1 MEQHGAYRERGSKSS
16 DRDRVIHS
24 GFYAWHFRGP
34 ERFPHGGFEQ
44 SDSGFGNRKE
54 NNDIINAQ
62 TAFRTAVVAQRTEL
76 SNLQWEK
83 STYAESLDM
92 YTTLEA
98 DMAKY
103 YKQGYVTQSEYK
115 SSQVNKENYR
125 IKCIINRID
134 FLIYNNS
141 TKALFVRDDEFI
153 SDEKNGEAQDEK
165 K

>member
-1 MEQHGAYRERGSKSS
+1 MDPNAFRTVDLNNQI
-16 DRDRVIHS
+16 RDLEI
-24 GFYAWHFRGP
+24 
-34 ERFPHGGFEQ
+34 E
-44 SDSGFGNRKE
+44 KE

-92 YTTLEA
+92 YTSLEA

-141 TKALFVRDDEFI
+141 TKALFV
-153 SDEKNGEAQDEK
+153 
-165 K
+165 